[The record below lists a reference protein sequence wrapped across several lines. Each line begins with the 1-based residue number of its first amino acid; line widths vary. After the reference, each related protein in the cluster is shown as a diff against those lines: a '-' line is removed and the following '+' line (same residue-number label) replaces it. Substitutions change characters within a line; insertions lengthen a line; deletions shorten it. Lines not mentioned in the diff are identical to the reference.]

1 MSTDT
6 EGDLYFDSLEK
17 EWSMN
22 EANNL
27 CKLYLAE
34 GNGLQV
40 WRALRELHE
49 AKIPI
54 PESIIKKFVEWSIAL
69 EGANTPIEAFR
80 ALEFGGGAKDKK
92 GLQRAKQVERQW
104 RLTGR
109 VTSLM
114 KLFKIG
120 PQKAI
125 ELVSRDTGKS
135 VSMVKK
141 DYYGVTS
148 TTPKRKASLRKNTSS
163 KNALDSV
170 MHGAFGR

>member
-1 MSTDT
+1 MSAD
-6 EGDLYFDSLEK
+6 EEFFDSFEK
-17 EWSMN
+17 EWSAN

-27 CKLYLAE
+27 CELYLAE

-80 ALEFGGGAKDKK
+80 ALELGGGAKDKK
-92 GLQRAKQVERQW
+92 GLQRAKQIERHW

-125 ELVSRDTGKS
+125 ELVARDTGKS
-135 VSMVKK
+135 VDVVKK
-141 DYYGVTS
+141 IYYGVTS
-148 TTPKRKASLRKNTSS
+148 TKPKRKANLRKNKSSTST
-163 KNALDSV
+163 LDSV